1 MADDFNFK
9 NFKPTMKTPSTLGKK
24 IDGGFSKEMRKV
36 GLNMKN
42 MTENNNNNVSE
53 KKESLK
59 KKIFNLA
66 KMETLVYTDEYLSN
80 IYNDLKQDA
89 EETYGYHWNETIMN
103 ILFNEY
109 VLNDAGYLQKYKNTK
124 AVNKKRRGQEGSE
137 ELEKKLQDK
146 VDDVKKDDD
155 AKVLQRDKKMS
166 DIKGDTSAL
175 DKVKK
180 ELGDNYDEEADD
192 DVAAQMKKMS
202 ADADEEINELFGLG
216 KPSVPLNTHKA
227 SKNDTYIV
235 DKAKKTAVAV
245 ISPNIPQE
253 KNQETAAKFAD
264 ASKYEKT
271 PWYVAVKNGIKGVP
285 AEVTDGSMADFASDE
300 MRFDGVPALGEG
312 ELTETTTSAS
322 SGAFVGPFPGK
333 RKKVLDTPLWHGGS
347 IIKSS
352 VLKEAVDQN
361 YLINP
366 EGLKKYVR
374 LAESLNDLGQMIND
388 APIDEAV
395 SIKQHAEQIL
405 RQLQRMASEN
415 QELNGMPEYQEL
427 VKIYSDRAATGK
439 VEDQPDF
446 ADNKPQFDN
455 TKQFQQPVQ
464 EHHLS
469 SREEKIDF
477 ILKHSNMSADQ
488 LNSMNDEQIE
498 VAYLN
503 AEKGAGIKEDSGL
516 PSADDNVFLELGK
529 LLFPDL
535 NKAEEEIKTLAKN
548 FVNDFPQL
556 KGRNPKDILN
566 LVKNSTANVAESSM
580 LDDRPDSMV
589 NTPETSMAKT
599 MDSEELNVSGVPA
612 DGTQPVTES
621 INKTTN
627 MNEERKT
634 PSMLN
639 KEKINKETAALTKKD
654 LANSDAL
661 KQAEVYPNPDEFYI
675 EQDLDKVQKD
685 AKTAEEIEKAAL
697 AKVQPK
703 DSGLKN
709 VGDSTNAQGNEI
721 PKRNL
726 TKDEMLAL
734 AMNRGDGMH
743 NIVYDNKPSQRF
755 EDRLKQDMGE
765 DQYKLR
771 QEKMKYKEDM
781 PMYNKESQPTESGNA
796 IEQDNKFKKGFNNE
810 SFTGKYTDD
819 FGKNKLVEF
828 VVDDVAE
835 VESVNE
841 GYKLNLEGLGNKY
854 TQKIN
859 ENKNFADI
867 VNEFDFYLVE
877 NTVVK
882 TKKTTGEA
890 AKGVINENLK
900 KMEHLMGYNSK
911 DFVNTKKSVKF

>member
-42 MTENNNNNVSE
+42 MAENNNNNVNE

-124 AVNKKRRGQEGSE
+124 AINKKRRGQEGSE
-137 ELEKKLQDK
+137 ELERKLQDK

-166 DIKGDTSAL
+166 DIKGDTAAL

-180 ELGDNYDEEADD
+180 ELGDHHEEEGDD
-192 DVAAQMKKMS
+192 DIAAQMKKAS
-202 ADADEEINELFGLG
+202 EDADEEINELFGLG
-216 KPSVPLNTHKA
+216 QPSAPLNTHKA

-235 DKAKKTAVAV
+235 DKSKKVAVGV

-264 ASKYEKT
+264 GLKYEKM
-271 PWYVAVKNGIKGVP
+271 PWYVAVKNGVKGVP

-300 MRFDGVPALGEG
+300 MKFDGVPALGEG

-352 VLKEAVDQN
+352 VLKEALDQD
-361 YLINP
+361 YLTNP

-374 LAESLNDLGQMIND
+374 LAEGLNELGQMIND
-388 APIDEAV
+388 EPINEAV

-405 RQLQRMASEN
+405 RQLQRMAGEN

-427 VKIYSDRAATGK
+427 VKIYTDRATTGK
-439 VEDQPDF
+439 VEDQPTF
-446 ADNKPQFDN
+446 ADNKPHVDN
-455 TKQFQQPVQ
+455 TKQFQQPVA
-464 EHHLS
+464 E
-469 SREEKIDF
+469 
-477 ILKHSNMSADQ
+477 
-488 LNSMNDEQIE
+488 NSPLE
-498 VAYLN
+498 
-503 AEKGAGIKEDSGL
+503 SG
-516 PSADDNVFLELGK
+516 DDNVFLELGK

-535 NKAEEEIKTLAKN
+535 NKAEEEIKALAKN

-566 LVKNSTANVAESSM
+566 LVKSTTANNVAESSM
-580 LDDRPDSMV
+580 LDDRADSMV

-621 INKTTN
+621 IKKSTN

-654 LANSDAL
+654 MAQSDAL

-685 AKTAEEIEKAAL
+685 ALTAEEIEKAAL
-697 AKVQPK
+697 AKIQPK
-703 DSGLKN
+703 DAGLKN
-709 VGDSTNAQGNEI
+709 VGDSANAQGNEI

-743 NIVYDNKPSQRF
+743 NIVYDNKPSDRF

-771 QEKMKYKEDM
+771 QEKMKYREDM
-781 PMYNKESQPTESGNA
+781 PMYNKETQPTESGNA
-796 IEQDNKFKKGFNNE
+796 VEQDNKFKKGYNNE

-882 TKKTTGEA
+882 TKKSTGE